1 MATQQ
6 VAPVTC
12 PNCRS
17 SFSTPV
23 ETLINGQDSGMKY
36 ALLQGRIN
44 VAQCPQ
50 CGFANMLTVPVLYYD
65 LEKELALVLAPN
77 QLGLVGG
84 AQDKAI
90 GNITNALI
98 NSLPA
103 EQRKFY
109 LLNPKQFLTLES
121 MAKAILEADGITEDM
136 LKTQEAKSKLIQEFL
151 QITDKNVLKAKV
163 KERDAELDRDFFEV
177 LTASIQ
183 AAQMAGDINGAQ
195 VLLGLRT
202 LASRWSSQGKK
213 LVAEIDAEMQTVF
226 LESQDD
232 LLERLQQTQTDE
244 EFEQLVAAGHSML
257 DYNFFLKLADQADE
271 AEKAKNKQKAAALI
285 ALRDKILEVKN
296 QQEAIIQAAL
306 KKSAELLKD
315 VVQSGKPDQVLAK
328 RLDEVDET
336 FFMILS
342 ANLEEAQKK
351 KRADAVQALVAVGN
365 MAMGMLQQREAR
377 QQQKSQQA
385 APAPKIEIAR

>member
-1 MATQQ
+1 
-6 VAPVTC
+6 
-12 PNCRS
+12 
-17 SFSTPV
+17 
-23 ETLINGQDSGMKY
+23 
-36 ALLQGRIN
+36 
-44 VAQCPQ
+44 
-50 CGFANMLTVPVLYYD
+50 
-65 LEKELALVLAPN
+65 
-77 QLGLVGG
+77 
-84 AQDKAI
+84 
-90 GNITNALI
+90 
-98 NSLPA
+98 
-103 EQRKFY
+103 
-109 LLNPKQFLTLES
+109 
-121 MAKAILEADGITEDM
+121 
-136 LKTQEAKSKLIQEFL
+136 
-151 QITDKNVLKAKV
+151 
-163 KERDAELDRDFFEV
+163 
-177 LTASIQ
+177 
-183 AAQMAGDINGAQ
+183 
-195 VLLGLRT
+195 
-202 LASRWSSQGKK
+202 
-213 LVAEIDAEMQTVF
+213 VAEIDAEMQTVF